1 MSLTLNTLD
10 DAYAE
15 PDAET
20 VTRTLASLDG
30 KRNLVATLARGEATY
45 LQASG
50 NASSGLTLTY
60 QDGSLEHRYRSVDK
74 ALPLARVTE
83 AFQQYLRGQDGWRA
97 SLQWERDEEKL
108 EVTTWYES
116 WWFYI
121 SALAVVITAFVWWR
135 GW

>member
-50 NASSGLTLTY
+50 NAASGLTLTY
-60 QDGSLEHRYRSVDK
+60 QDDSLEHRYRSVDK
-74 ALPLARVTE
+74 ALPLSRVTE
-83 AFQQYLRGQDGWRA
+83 AFHQYLRGEDGWRA

-108 EVTTWYES
+108 VATTWYES

-121 SALAVVITAFVWWR
+121 AALAAVIASFVWWR